1 MSQPRAVTPLALT
14 DRLFAVTD
22 RAGAERRLVLPVTA
36 MGLVL
41 LGTGPD
47 TSRELF
53 RGAQEH
59 PRPGTVLTG
68 TLRAIQSWF
77 PYLFG
82 HLEPLLTISEDG
94 SDKVVGDLFGVLAGV
109 PLEDV
114 AEQAHGDLLGTLY
127 TDVIAPGDRS
137 ARGAFYTP
145 AHVGHLMA
153 GIAPVSSGDT
163 FHEPCVGCGGLVIAT
178 IREMRSRGVAP
189 ETIHWVIGEVDRLAL
204 ACAGIQL
211 AAHGMLNVTL
221 QPGNMFARPA
231 TA

>member
-1 MSQPRAVTPLALT
+1 MNTKRVTPAVLVSRLT
-14 DRLFAVTD
+14 RVTD
-22 RAGAERRLVLPVTA
+22 RHGADRRLTLPVTA
-36 MGLVL
+36 VGLCL
-41 LGTGPD
+41 IGAGPD
-47 TSRELF
+47 ASRELF

-94 SDKVVGDLFGVLAGV
+94 SDKVVGELFGVLAGV

-127 TDVIAPGDRS
+127 MDVIAPGDRS

-153 GIAPVSSGDT
+153 AIAPVSSGDT
-163 FHEPCVGCGGLVIAT
+163 FHEPCVGCGGLVVAT

-189 ETIHWVIGEVDRLAL
+189 ETVHWVIGDVDRLAL

-211 AAHGMLNVTL
+211 AAHGMVQVTL